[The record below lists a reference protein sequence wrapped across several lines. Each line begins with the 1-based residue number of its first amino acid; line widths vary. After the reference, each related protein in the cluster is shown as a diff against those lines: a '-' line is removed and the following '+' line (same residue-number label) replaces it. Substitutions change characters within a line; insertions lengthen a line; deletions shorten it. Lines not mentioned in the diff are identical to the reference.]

1 MFTNAISF
9 LLSTLLNLLSI
20 LFLLRFYM
28 QLVRAPFQN
37 QIGQMVMTLTDF
49 AVKPLRKIIP
59 SIKKL
64 DLSTLLLAIATQLI
78 LRVGLLY
85 LSQFPLAVAGETVW
99 INILGLALLST
110 LRLMVDILFYSL
122 LLQAILSWVNP
133 LSAAAPILN
142 LMTNPILKPIQRFVP
157 IANGIDFSPFVSMIL
172 LQMVNISFVI
182 PLEKHLNSVF

>member
-1 MFTNAISF
+1 MFANAISF

-49 AVKPLRKIIP
+49 VVKPLRKIIP
-59 SIKKL
+59 SLKKL
-64 DLSTLLLAIATQLI
+64 DLSTLVLAIATQFI

-99 INILGLALLST
+99 INVFGLALLST

-133 LSAAAPILN
+133 LSAAAPLLN
-142 LMTNPILKPIQRFVP
+142 LMTNPILKPIRRFVP
-157 IANGIDFSPFVSMIL
+157 IANGIDFSPFVAMIL

>member
-59 SIKKL
+59 SLKKL
-64 DLSTLLLAIATQLI
+64 DLSTLILAIVTQLI

-99 INILGLALLST
+99 INVFGLALLST

-142 LMTNPILKPIQRFVP
+142 LMTNPILKPIRRFVP
-157 IANGIDFSPFVSMIL
+157 IANGIDFSPFVAMIL

>member
-1 MFTNAISF
+1 MFANAISF

-59 SIKKL
+59 SLKKI
-64 DLSTLLLAIATQLI
+64 DLSTLVLAIATQFI

-99 INILGLALLST
+99 INVFGLALLST

-133 LSAAAPILN
+133 LSAAAPLLN
-142 LMTNPILKPIQRFVP
+142 LMTNPILKPIRRFVP
-157 IANGIDFSPFVSMIL
+157 IANGIDFSSFVAMIL

>member
-1 MFTNAISF
+1 
-9 LLSTLLNLLSI
+9 
-20 LFLLRFYM
+20 M

-59 SIKKL
+59 SLKKL
-64 DLSTLLLAIATQLI
+64 DLSTLILAIVTQLI

-99 INILGLALLST
+99 INVFGLALLST

-142 LMTNPILKPIQRFVP
+142 LMTNPILKPIRRFVP
-157 IANGIDFSPFVSMIL
+157 VANGIDFSPFVAMIL